1 MADNDIYNNEKKY
14 INFLA
19 NLEKLLTK
27 DKSNYH
33 RKYYCKNPVNLQ
45 YFKRMAKLFDR
56 KDNSFIRRLR
66 LFRTLLI
73 VVHVC
78 KKDLVLC
85 DREDIDEILAFSHSV
100 NKSSKSKEDFI
111 KDVKYIWKSL
121 FPEKD
126 EKDRIDETITPY
138 VIRHLSPKIEKSKE
152 KLRNDRLTW
161 EEFEKLLN
169 YFNNDSKMQAFLTI
183 SLESLSRPQEILY
196 TRIKDVEISDN
207 YAKIIISEHGKEG
220 TKFLQCIDSYPY
232 LTKWLNEHPLKKDK
246 NSFLFIGYDKRDV
259 SKQLNPNNINER
271 IRNALK
277 TLGIDKAAT
286 CYSIKRNGVTFARL
300 RGDSDISI
308 QHRAGW
314 TSTRQLRTYDLS
326 DQEDSF
332 KMELVKRGLVKDTE
346 KKFPKLEIQSKEC
359 LFCNCKN
366 KFTDDFCSNCKR
378 PLDREQI
385 RQYEEKQADAMLK
398 LKQAIVILAKN
409 LDDKTKDDLKK
420 ILG

>member
-207 YAKIIISEHGKEG
+207 YAKIIISEHG
-220 TKFLQCIDSYPY
+220 
-232 LTKWLNEHPLKKDK
+232 
-246 NSFLFIGYDKRDV
+246 
-259 SKQLNPNNINER
+259 
-271 IRNALK
+271 
-277 TLGIDKAAT
+277 
-286 CYSIKRNGVTFARL
+286 
-300 RGDSDISI
+300 
-308 QHRAGW
+308 
-314 TSTRQLRTYDLS
+314 
-326 DQEDSF
+326 
-332 KMELVKRGLVKDTE
+332 
-346 KKFPKLEIQSKEC
+346 
-359 LFCNCKN
+359 
-366 KFTDDFCSNCKR
+366 
-378 PLDREQI
+378 
-385 RQYEEKQADAMLK
+385 
-398 LKQAIVILAKN
+398 
-409 LDDKTKDDLKK
+409 
-420 ILG
+420 